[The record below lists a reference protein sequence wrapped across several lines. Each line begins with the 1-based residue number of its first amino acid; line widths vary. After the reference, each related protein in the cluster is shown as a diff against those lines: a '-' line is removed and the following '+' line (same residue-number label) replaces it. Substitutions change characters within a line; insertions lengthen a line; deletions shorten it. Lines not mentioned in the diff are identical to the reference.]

1 MEIAERKQYQIKKL
15 KEMLEATVDL
25 EAKKRIKIKIK
36 ILEAN
41 KIVEK

>member
-1 MEIAERKQYQIKKL
+1 MEIVERKKYQIKKL
-15 KEMLEATVDL
+15 KEMLEVTEDL
-25 EAKKRIKIKIK
+25 EAKKRIKMKIK